1 MLKQKALKKIF
12 ITTLTMFI
20 VLTVYT
26 IPTTTNKNTLRT
38 NLELSDI
45 TSLPTNKIYLLNKN
59 NYLVKTDIFLTGKTK
74 EDKVRGIINYLII
87 NNSKIKNSLQGYLPK
102 NTKINEIKIDNNN
115 LYIDF
120 SKDFLNYDKSNEKYI
135 ITGLTYSL
143 LELESISNFSFT
155 VEKEM
160 LKGYETPLNKNI
172 SINPEY
178 SINSRK
184 DINKVIVYYY
194 DKDNNTNLIPITKYL
209 NDKRE
214 KVEIIIDE
222 LKNNKSNLIS
232 PVNNNL
238 ELLDYYEE
246 ANVLFLNF
254 NNYLLDSNQETTKA
268 IMEEISYSI
277 FDNYPNINMVMFKV
291 NGQQKE
297 HFMRD
302 N

>member
-1 MLKQKALKKIF
+1 
-12 ITTLTMFI
+12 
-20 VLTVYT
+20 
-26 IPTTTNKNTLRT
+26 
-38 NLELSDI
+38 
-45 TSLPTNKIYLLNKN
+45 
-59 NYLVKTDIFLTGKTK
+59 
-74 EDKVRGIINYLII
+74 
-87 NNSKIKNSLQGYLPK
+87 
-102 NTKINEIKIDNNN
+102 
-115 LYIDF
+115 
-120 SKDFLNYDKSNEKYI
+120 
-135 ITGLTYSL
+135 
-143 LELESISNFSFT
+143 
-155 VEKEM
+155 M